1 MSALAQPTESG
12 AASAAAAPPTRS
24 AASHPSPRPH
34 SLPTPFCAHCNAEGA
49 ANYCT
54 GCSQRSYCSK
64 ECQTMDWKKHKT
76 LCKKLQGVHRAPA
89 MQQQSDDA
97 MKPGGGER
105 GGGGG
110 AATAA
115 AAAAGGGSS
124 NTVDEG
130 DEIENPCPVCLDNE
144 DDATVVGDHAGMCT
158 ACGQS
163 YCGACKAGGLADRSP
178 NCPTCRAPFSVS
190 DEENFERCW
199 KLEHDRS
206 PGRHTPAVQY
216 TLGNMYF
223 KGTGVERDKNEAVK
237 WCRKAGKAAEAGHA
251 TAQYNLSVAYINGYG
266 VTQDRSE
273 GLKWVQLAAVQ
284 GYKNAPKVLDAMQQ
298 DSAIP
303 TPPPGTAVTTILLT
317 SAKACK
323 YNSKTGRVVEPP
335 SADMFRPGI
344 AFVLLDDCRGLH
356 LTRTTHLTSLSTT
369 RLTSHW

>member
-34 SLPTPFCAHCNAEGA
+34 SLPTLFCAHCNAEGA
-49 ANYCT
+49 ANYCA

-76 LCKKLQGVHRAPA
+76 LCKKLQGVHRAMA
-89 MQQQSDDA
+89 MTQQSDNA
-97 MKPGGGER
+97 VMPGGGER
-105 GGGGG
+105 GGG
-110 AATAA
+110 AAAA

-124 NTVDEG
+124 NTVDEE

-144 DDATVVGDHAGMCT
+144 DDATVVGDHAGMCG
-158 ACGQS
+158 ACGQW

-178 NCPTCRAPFSVS
+178 NCPTCRAPLVVS
-190 DEENFERCW
+190 AEENFERFW

-206 PGRHTPAVQY
+206 PGRHTPTVQY
-216 TLGNMYF
+216 TLGDMHRI
-223 KGTGVERDKNEAVK
+223 GEGVKQDYEEALK
-237 WCRKAGKAAEAGHA
+237 WYRKAAEAGHA
-251 TAQYNLSVAYINGYG
+251 TAQYNLSVAYINGEC

-284 GYKNAPKVLDAMQQ
+284 GYENVLKVLDAMQQ

-335 SADMFRPGI
+335 SADMSRPGI
-344 AFVLLDDCRGLH
+344 AFVLLDDEAKPRMFKLMN
-356 LTRTTHLTSLSTT
+356 LQLV
-369 RLTSHW
+369 